1 MLASGQPTKKRHE
14 YEASNG
20 TQVRLNPEA
29 VQAERCGA
37 RRKGILEQE
46 PREMLAVSLRLQKSQ
61 KQPAMANH
69 ISRQTALIRLASL

>member
-29 VQAERCGA
+29 QAERCGA

-46 PREMLAVSLRLQKSQ
+46 PREVLTASLRLQKSQ

>member
-1 MLASGQPTKKRHE
+1 MPATGQPTEERHE

-20 TQVRLNPEA
+20 THVRLNPEA

-46 PREMLAVSLRLQKSQ
+46 PREAGGVSAVRTRSS
-61 KQPAMANH
+61 PPWPTT
-69 ISRQTALIRLASL
+69 SRGRQL

>member
-29 VQAERCGA
+29 QAERCGA

-46 PREMLAVSLRLQKSQ
+46 PREVLTASAVTEEPEAASHGQPHLAADSFNS
-61 KQPAMANH
+61 PC
-69 ISRQTALIRLASL
+69 